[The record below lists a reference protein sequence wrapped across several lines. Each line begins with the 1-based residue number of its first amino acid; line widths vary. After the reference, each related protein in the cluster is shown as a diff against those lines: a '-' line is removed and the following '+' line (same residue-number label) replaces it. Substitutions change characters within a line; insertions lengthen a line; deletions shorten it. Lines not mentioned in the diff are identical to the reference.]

1 MKIPLKQRQVRRV
14 RKGDSDMTI
23 NPVSIVFFI
32 LAGVFFVAAVYMF
45 IRFNIPQVFGEL
57 SGKTAKKSIE
67 QMRND
72 NAKSGK
78 KSHHPSP
85 AAVERGKLT
94 DTMEHSKSLKK
105 HGNKSA
111 NVPVQNAPAAQQS
124 ERTDVLPVNGGNAVG
139 NISTDVLGNSTE
151 ILTGQTEAIG
161 TEILTPDVGTELLA
175 STADSYESGE
185 TQLLDNQ
192 TTVLQPQTAQKGFK
206 TVKSIV
212 LIHTDEII

>member
-1 MKIPLKQRQVRRV
+1 
-14 RKGDSDMTI
+14 MTI

-32 LAGVFFVAAVYMF
+32 LAGVFFIAAVYMF

-72 NAKSGK
+72 NAKSGSK

-85 AAVERGKLT
+85 NAIERGRLT
-94 DTMEHSKSLKK
+94 DEIEHSKSLQRQGDNSVNFSPKT
-105 HGNKSA
+105 
-111 NVPVQNAPAAQQS
+111 APMPQQS
-124 ERTDVLPVNGGNAVG
+124 GSTDVLPGNEGNAVG
-139 NISTDVLGNSTE
+139 NIPTEMLDNATEVLVDNTASV
-151 ILTGQTEAIG
+151 G
-161 TEILTPDVGTELLA
+161 TEVLTPNVGTELLT
-175 STADSYESGE
+175 SSIDSYESGE

-192 TTVLQPQTAQKGFK
+192 TTVLQTDVSQKGFK

-212 LIHTDEII
+212 LIHANEMI